1 MVRTPYVLMELP
13 LAALSEEPD
22 CPVRVSR
29 PVAGRT
35 LTSAPVSMRNRR
47 PECESQA
54 KRRLSLWPAA
64 EATMG
69 DRPARFP
76 TKCKGLG
83 TA

>member
-1 MVRTPYVLMELP
+1 MVRTPYVLMDLP

-22 CPVRVSR
+22 CPMRVSR

-35 LTSAPVSMRNRR
+35 LTSAPVLMRNQR

-64 EATMG
+64 ETTMG